1 MMNAVMNWSGGK
13 DSTLALYRCLKQP
26 DCTVQTLFTTL
37 SNSLR
42 RITMHGVREELLEQ
56 QAQAIGLP
64 LVKMELP
71 SSNTMEA
78 YQELMARHLKDF
90 KQQGVNTAI
99 FGDIYL
105 EDLKEYRE
113 NQLKKLDLK
122 GHFPL
127 WKEPVHTILQEFIS
141 LGFKAVVVCCNANL
155 LDESFLG
162 RIIDQQFINDLPPNV
177 DPCGENG
184 EFHTFVVD
192 GPIFKEPVNYKLGEK
207 VYKRYPSSKATPNLE
222 TGFYFIDLHPVNT
235 EK

>member
-1 MMNAVMNWSGGK
+1 MNWSGGK

-42 RITMHGVREELLEQ
+42 RITMHGVREALLEQ

-71 SSNTMEA
+71 TSNTMEA
-78 YQELMARHLKDF
+78 YQELMAIHLNNF
-90 KQQGVNTAI
+90 KKQGVNTAI

-105 EDLKEYRE
+105 EDLKNYRE
-113 NQLKKLDLK
+113 KQLESFDLK
-122 GHFPL
+122 GYFPL
-127 WKEPVHTILQEFIS
+127 WKEPVHAILEEFIS
-141 LGFKAVVVCCNANL
+141 LGFKAVVVCCNARL

-162 RIIDQQFINDLPPNV
+162 RTIDRQFIRDLPLDV

-192 GPIFKEPVNYKLGEK
+192 GPIFKNPVNYKLGKK
-207 VYKRYPSSKATPNLE
+207 VYKAYPPSKATPNLE
-222 TGFYFIDLHPVNT
+222 TGFHFIDLLPVNT

>member
-13 DSTLALYRCLKQP
+13 DSTLALYRCLQQS

-56 QAQAIGLP
+56 QAQAIGIP

-78 YQELMARHLKDF
+78 YQKLMSTHLNDF
-90 KQQGVNTAI
+90 KQQGINTAI

-105 EDLKEYRE
+105 EDLKAYRE
-113 NQLKKLDLK
+113 KQLEHFDLK
-122 GHFPL
+122 GYFPL
-127 WKEPVHTILQEFIS
+127 WKEPVKTILQEFID
-141 LGFKAVVVCCNANL
+141 LGFKAVVVCCNARL
-155 LDESFLG
+155 LDKSFLG
-162 RIIDQQFINDLPPNV
+162 RIIDEQFIKDLPSNV

-192 GPIFKEPVNYKLGEK
+192 GPIFKQSVNYKLGEK
-207 VYKRYPSSKATPNLE
+207 VYKTYPPSKATPELE
-222 TGFYFIDLHPVNT
+222 TGFHFIELRPANN
-235 EK
+235 